1 MNSARTSE
9 RRSDSTLYRWQLRRL
24 FDVALTAVDPMA
36 RVVEALPPPPRGRTI
51 VLGAGK
57 ASARMAQGVEA
68 AWTGP
73 LSGLV
78 VTRYGHGA
86 TCEKIRIV
94 EAGHPMP
101 DFAGE
106 TAARQILDLASTAGP
121 DDLVIALMSGGGS
134 SLLTVPLPGVGS
146 EELRLINRSLLV
158 CGAPIEEM
166 NTVRRHLSSIKGGR
180 LANACGRARLV
191 TLVVSDVPGDDPA
204 VVASGPTVPDRTKPA
219 DALCILQDYGIAV
232 SPAVRSALL
241 EQPVIQLDPSVP
253 REVKV
258 VATADMA
265 LRAAAEQAELFGFEV
280 IYLGGSVEGES
291 RDVAATQAGLAL
303 GLQLRRG
310 GRPRLLLSGGE
321 TTVTVR
327 GSGRGGRNS
336 EFLLALSLALDGAPG
351 ICALACDT
359 DGIDGVEVNAGGL
372 IDSDSLRR
380 AGRMGLSPA
389 ALLKDNDAYTF
400 LERLDDL
407 IITGPTRTNVNDFR
421 AIIVE

>member
-1 MNSARTSE
+1 MKFV
-9 RRSDSTLYRWQLRRL
+9 RSGDRAADASLHRWQLRRL
-24 FDVALTAVDPMA
+24 FDAALQAVDPMA
-36 RVVEALPPPPRGRTI
+36 RVADALPPPPRGRTI

-57 ASARMAQGVEA
+57 ASARMAQAVEA
-68 AWTGP
+68 AWQGP

-78 VTRYGHGA
+78 VTRYGHGTA
-86 TCEKIRIV
+86 CEKIEIV

-106 TAARQILDLASTAGP
+106 TAARRMLDLAATAGP

-134 SLLTVPLPGVGS
+134 SLLTVPAPGVGS
-146 EELRLINRSLLV
+146 DELRLINRALLV

-166 NTVRRHLSSIKGGR
+166 NTVRRHLSAIKGGR
-180 LANACGRARLV
+180 LAQACGRARLV

-204 VVASGPTVPDRTKPA
+204 VVASGPTVPDRTKPG
-219 DALCILQDYGIAV
+219 DALCILQDYGISVSQAV
-232 SPAVRSALL
+232 QSVLV
-241 EQPVIQLDPSVP
+241 EQPVLKLDPTVS
-253 REVKV
+253 REIKV
-258 VATADMA
+258 VVTADMA

-280 IYLGGSVEGES
+280 INLGGSVQGES

-327 GSGRGGRNS
+327 GAGRGGRNS

-372 IDSDSLRR
+372 IDADSLRR

-389 ALLKDNDAYTF
+389 ALLKDNDAFTF

>member
-1 MNSARTSE
+1 MKFARTSE
-9 RRSDSTLYRWQLRRL
+9 RPSDSTLYRWQLRRL
-24 FDVALTAVDPMA
+24 FDMALNAVDPMA
-36 RVVEALPPPPRGRTI
+36 RVVEALPPPPLGRTI

-68 AWTGP
+68 VWTGP

-86 TCEKIRIV
+86 TCEKIQIV

-106 TAARQILDLASTAGP
+106 TAARQMLDLASTAGP

-241 EQPVIQLDPSVP
+241 EQPPIQLDPSVP

-280 IYLGGSVEGES
+280 INLGGSVEGES

-359 DGIDGVEVNAGGL
+359 DGIDGVEVNAGGV

-400 LERLDDL
+400 LEQLDDL